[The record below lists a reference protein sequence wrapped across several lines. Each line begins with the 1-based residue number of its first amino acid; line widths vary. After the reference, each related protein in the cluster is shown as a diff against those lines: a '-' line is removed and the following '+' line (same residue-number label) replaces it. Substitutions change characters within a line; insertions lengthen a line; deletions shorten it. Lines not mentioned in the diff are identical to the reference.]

1 MAVSRSRFLGVAAAG
16 TAGAALGLPLRA
28 TAAPEVELRQ
38 VVSRPYDLETPLRYM
53 RTYLTPTDAL
63 FMRSHFGPPGDWP
76 PPNWSLQVGGEVD
89 SPATLTLD
97 EIRALPNH
105 TVTMV
110 LQCAGNGRSFYRP
123 RPAGGQW
130 TWGAVGNVRWTGV
143 RLKDVL
149 DRAKMRAT
157 AQHVG
162 SVPADHAALNT
173 PHFNRS
179 IPLAKATDDDTILA
193 YELNGQPIS
202 VEHGGPLRLIVPGWA
217 GDNSVKWLTSI
228 AAQVDETH
236 GFYMDTA
243 YRYPNVLG
251 DPGVA
256 IPASQT
262 HHIMEMPVKSMIT
275 NPLDGQTLKA
285 GVNTMQ
291 GVAFSGY
298 GRIKRVEVSADG
310 GQTWSMA
317 LLGIDNEK
325 WAWRLWTAAVTLPAG
340 PAKLMARA
348 FDSAGNSQ
356 PASQQ
361 WNPSGYYWNVYHAV
375 DVEVSA

>member
-1 MAVSRSRFLGVAAAG
+1 MAVTRSRFLGTVAAG
-16 TAGAALGLPLRA
+16 TAGAAIGLPLRA
-28 TAAPEVELRQ
+28 LAAPEVELRQ
-38 VVSRPYDLETPLRYM
+38 VVSRPYDFETPLQYM

-63 FMRSHFGPPGDWP
+63 FIRSHFGPPGDWP
-76 PPNWSLQVGGEVD
+76 PAGWSLKVGGEVD
-89 SPATLTLD
+89 NAMTLSL
-97 EIRALPNH
+97 EAIRALPSH

-130 TWGAVGNVRWTGV
+130 TWGAVGNARWTGV

-162 SVPADHAALNT
+162 SVPTDHGPLKT
-173 PHFNRS
+173 PPFNRS
-179 IPLAKATDDDTILA
+179 IPLAKAIDDDTILA

-228 AAQVDETH
+228 SAQIDETH

-243 YRYPNVLG
+243 YRYPNQLG
-251 DPGVA
+251 EPGVP

-262 HHIMEMPVKSMIT
+262 HHVMEMPVKSMIT

-325 WAWRLWTAAVTLPAG
+325 WGWRLWTAAVTLAAG

-348 FDSAGNSQ
+348 FDGAGNAQ

-375 DVEVSA
+375 NVEARG